1 MLSTPIGHLGDFSFR
16 GLEVLRQVAVVAAED
31 TRRTRRL
38 LGHYEVS
45 PALVSLHA
53 HSRPEQVERLL
64 DRVEAGDDVAYVTD
78 AGTPGVS
85 DPGASI
91 AERAHARGLPVVPI
105 PGPAAV
111 LAALAAAGF
120 PADRFLFL
128 GFLPKKGTAR
138 AALLERIAAEPW
150 TCICYEAPGRTVA
163 LLRDLAARCGAD
175 RPAAV
180 ARELTKLHEEVRR
193 GTVGELLQYYEAH
206 APRGEVTVVVSG
218 AVALGPRRDRAG
230 GASEVSCAVRG
241 APGAGATASVGA
253 PEPSPRPDA
262 GELIA
267 AMREAG
273 VAPSAIAKELSRR
286 LGLSR
291 RAAYHLLTR

>member
-1 MLSTPIGHLGDFSFR
+1 MKPGTLYMLSTPIGHLGDFSFR

-45 PALVSLHA
+45 PPMVSLHA

-64 DRVEAGDDVAYVTD
+64 DRVAAGEDAAYVTD

-91 AERAHARGLPVVPI
+91 AERAHARGLAVVPI

-128 GFLPKKGTAR
+128 GFLPKKGSAR
-138 AALLERIAAEPW
+138 GALLERIAAEPW
-150 TCICYEAPGRTVA
+150 TTVCYEAPGRTVA
-163 LLRDLAARCGAD
+163 LLRDLAARCGEG

-180 ARELTKLHEEVRR
+180 ARELTKLHEEIRR
-193 GTVGELLQYYEAH
+193 GTLGELIQYYEVH
-206 APRGEVTVVVSG
+206 APRGEVTVVVG
-218 AVALGPRRDRAG
+218 GTGRA
-230 GASEVSCAVRG
+230 AEPA
-241 APGAGATASVGA
+241 AA
-253 PEPSPRPDA
+253 PEPPDA
-262 GELIA
+262 EALIA
-267 AMREAG
+267 ELRASGA
-273 VAPSAIAKELSRR
+273 APSAIAKELSRR

-291 RAAYHLLTR
+291 HDAYRLTTG

>member
-16 GLEVLRQVAVVAAED
+16 GLEVLRRVAVVAAED

-38 LGHYEVS
+38 LTHYDVS

-64 DRVEAGDDVAYVTD
+64 DRVEAGEDVAYVTD

-91 AERAHARGLPVVPI
+91 AERAHARGLTVVPI
-105 PGPAAV
+105 PGPSAV
-111 LAALAAAGF
+111 VAALAASGF
-120 PADRFLFL
+120 SADRFLFL

-138 AALLERIAAEPW
+138 AALLDRIASEPW
-150 TCICYEAPGRTVA
+150 TAVCYEAPGRTVA
-163 LLRDLAARCGAD
+163 LLKDLQARCGAS

-193 GTVGELLQYYEAH
+193 GTVEELTQYYEAH

-218 AVALGPRRDRAG
+218 AVAFARGRDRASG
-230 GASEVSCAVRG
+230 ATTAAETPRYSSGAS
-241 APGAGATASVGA
+241 GAGSA
-253 PEPSPRPDA
+253 PAAPPPDA
-262 GELIA
+262 GTLIA
-267 AMREAG
+267 AMRATG
-273 VAPSAIAKELSRR
+273 AAPSAIAKELYRR

-291 RAAYHLLTR
+291 HDAYQLLTR

>member
-38 LGHYEVS
+38 LGHYDVS
-45 PALVSLHA
+45 RPMVSLHA

-64 DRVEAGDDVAYVTD
+64 DRVEAGEDVAYVTD

-91 AERAHARGLPVVPI
+91 AERALARGLPVVPV

-120 PADRFLFL
+120 PADRFLFV
-128 GFLPKKGTAR
+128 GFLPKKGGAR

-150 TCICYEAPGRTVA
+150 TCVCYEAPGRTVA
-163 LLRDLAARCGAD
+163 LLRDLAARCGGG

-180 ARELTKLHEEVRR
+180 ARELTKLHEEIRR
-193 GTVGELLQYYEAH
+193 GTVEELIRYYEAH
-206 APRGEVTVVVSG
+206 PPRGEVTVVIG
-218 AVALGPRRDRAG
+218 AAADAPPLPVLPPPPPAG
-230 GASEVSCAVRG
+230 E
-241 APGAGATASVGA
+241 A
-253 PEPSPRPDA
+253 PEVAS
-262 GELIA
+262 LIA
-267 AMREAG
+267 ALRAEGA
-273 VAPSAIAKELSRR
+273 APSSIAKELSRR
-286 LGLSR
+286 LGMSR
-291 RAAYHLLTR
+291 RDAYRLLTP

>member
-218 AVALGPRRDRAG
+218 AVALGPRAGVAGAAVTATEAG
-230 GASEVSCAVRG
+230 GHPG
-241 APGAGATASVGA
+241 GAGTAA
-253 PEPSPRPDA
+253 PPAA

>member
-1 MLSTPIGHLGDFSFR
+1 VKPGTLYMLSTPIGHLGDFSFR

-45 PALVSLHA
+45 PPMVSLHA

-64 DRVEAGDDVAYVTD
+64 DRVAAGEDAAYVTD

-91 AERAHARGLPVVPI
+91 AERAHARGLAVVPI

-128 GFLPKKGTAR
+128 GFLPKKGSAR
-138 AALLERIAAEPW
+138 GALLERIAAEPW
-150 TCICYEAPGRTVA
+150 TTVCYEAPGRTVA
-163 LLRDLAARCGAD
+163 LLRDLAARCGEG

-180 ARELTKLHEEVRR
+180 ARELTKLHEEIRR
-193 GTVGELLQYYEAH
+193 GTLGELIQYYEVH
-206 APRGEVTVVVSG
+206 APRGEVTVVVG
-218 AVALGPRRDRAG
+218 GTGRA
-230 GASEVSCAVRG
+230 AEPA
-241 APGAGATASVGA
+241 AA
-253 PEPSPRPDA
+253 PEPPDA
-262 GELIA
+262 EALIA
-267 AMREAG
+267 ELRASGA
-273 VAPSAIAKELSRR
+273 APSAIAKELSRR

-291 RAAYHLLTR
+291 HDAYRLTTG

>member
-38 LGHYEVS
+38 LGHYDVS
-45 PALVSLHA
+45 RPLVSLHA
-53 HSRPEQVERLL
+53 HSRPEQVEQLL
-64 DRVEAGDDVAYVTD
+64 DRVEAGEDVAYATD

-91 AERAHARGLPVVPI
+91 AERAHARGIPVVPI

-111 LAALAAAGF
+111 LAAVAAAGF

-128 GFLPKKGTAR
+128 GFLPRKGAGR
-138 AALLERIAAEPW
+138 AALLDRVAAESW
-150 TCICYEAPGRTVA
+150 TSICYEAPGRTVA
-163 LLRDLAARCGAD
+163 LLRDLAARCGGS

-193 GTVGELLQYYEAH
+193 GTVEELIQYYEAH
-206 APRGEVTVVVSG
+206 PPRGEVTIVVSG
-218 AVALGPRRDRAG
+218 APPGGP
-230 GASEVSCAVRG
+230 
-241 APGAGATASVGA
+241 PGATA
-253 PEPSPRPDA
+253 EPAPDA
-262 GELIA
+262 RELIA
-267 AMREAG
+267 ALRARG
-273 VAPSAIAKELSRR
+273 TAPAAIAKELSRR
-286 LGLSR
+286 LGIPR
-291 RAAYHLLTR
+291 HDAYRLLTG

>member
-1 MLSTPIGHLGDFSFR
+1 VKPGTLYMLSTPIGHLGDFSFR
-16 GLEVLRQVAVVAAED
+16 GLEVLRRVAVVAAED

-45 PALVSLHA
+45 PPLVSLHA

-64 DRVEAGDDVAYVTD
+64 DRVAAGEDAAYVTD

-91 AERAHARGLPVVPI
+91 AERAHARGLAVVPI

-128 GFLPKKGTAR
+128 GFLPKKGSAR
-138 AALLERIAAEPW
+138 GALLERIAAEPW
-150 TCICYEAPGRTVA
+150 TTVCYEAPGRTVA
-163 LLRDLAARCGAD
+163 LLRDLAARCGEG

-180 ARELTKLHEEVRR
+180 ARELTKLHEEIRR
-193 GTVGELLQYYEAH
+193 GTLGELIQYYEVH
-206 APRGEVTVVVSG
+206 APRGEVTVVVG
-218 AVALGPRRDRAG
+218 GTGRA
-230 GASEVSCAVRG
+230 AEPA
-241 APGAGATASVGA
+241 AA
-253 PEPSPRPDA
+253 PEPPDA
-262 GELIA
+262 EALIA
-267 AMREAG
+267 ELRASGA
-273 VAPSAIAKELSRR
+273 APSAIAKELSRR

-291 RAAYHLLTR
+291 HDAYRLTTG